1 MTASGHTHLH
11 EKKGSEEHMVPL
23 CLGCA
28 EKIVAADAKKP
39 CKKSTVPA
47 TDRIGQVDDRCS

>member
-28 EKIVAADAKKP
+28 EKIVAADAKRARFRRLIGLGR
-39 CKKSTVPA
+39 SMTVVLN
-47 TDRIGQVDDRCS
+47 Q